1 MRVKPNE
8 FSAAV
13 GLELE
18 TYGEDVRK
26 GVAQI
31 VAQVAEQCV
40 RRLRRTSPKR
50 TGDYAKAWKKTKPSA
65 TGPSASTVYNDEKY
79 QISHL
84 LENGYQSKN
93 GGRVPGQ
100 PHIDPAAQEAAQ
112 SLTAKITQ
120 FLQEG
125 TP

>member
-1 MRVKPNE
+1 M
-8 FSAAV
+8 
-13 GLELE
+13 
-18 TYGEDVRK
+18 
-26 GVAQI
+26 
-31 VAQVAEQCV
+31 
-40 RRLRRTSPKR
+40 
-50 TGDYAKAWKKTKPSA
+50 
-65 TGPSASTVYNDEKY
+65 YNDEKY

-93 GGRVPGQ
+93 GGRVPGR
-100 PHIDPAAQEAAQ
+100 PHIDPASQEAAQ